1 MGETQLP
8 AIKPELYERLIDRL
22 GLALEVARTSVR
34 LRDEM
39 PAELELR
46 GLSHAEFE
54 VIKAYLE
61 SSRNAVMPVPV
72 QSRKRNRPRPRLSGS
87 RTRNAPPTRRDPG
100 RCRIASRS
108 GRQAQAIARRFYNTL
123 PMIDAGP
130 GLLTGVDPL

>member
-1 MGETQLP
+1 MGESQLP

-61 SSRNAVMPVPV
+61 TLPEGRFASTGAYPPPEPTSAKIVWLKDKKCPATTAR
-72 QSRKRNRPRPRLSGS
+72 S
-87 RTRNAPPTRRDPG
+87 RTL
-100 RCRIASRS
+100 SR
-108 GRQAQAIARRFYNTL
+108 
-123 PMIDAGP
+123 
-130 GLLTGVDPL
+130 

>member
-61 SSRNAVMPVPV
+61 SLPERRNASIGTYQQQAEPTSAKVIWLKDK
-72 QSRKRNRPRPRLSGS
+72 KRPASTARS
-87 RTRNAPPTRRDPG
+87 RT
-100 RCRIASRS
+100 
-108 GRQAQAIARRFYNTL
+108 L
-123 PMIDAGP
+123 PHR
-130 GLLTGVDPL
+130 

>member
-1 MGETQLP
+1 MGESQLT
-8 AIKPELYERLIDRL
+8 ANKPELYERLIDRL

-61 SSRNAVMPVPV
+61 SLPDGRFACAGAYPRAEPSSARIVWLKD
-72 QSRKRNRPRPRLSGS
+72 RKRASAPASS
-87 RTRNAPPTRRDPG
+87 RTLP
-100 RCRIASRS
+100 SR
-108 GRQAQAIARRFYNTL
+108 
-123 PMIDAGP
+123 
-130 GLLTGVDPL
+130 

>member
-1 MGETQLP
+1 MGEKQLT
-8 AIKPELYERLIDRL
+8 AVKPELYERLIDRL

-61 SSRNAVMPVPV
+61 ALPERRNACPGAYPAAEPTTAKIIWLKDK
-72 QSRKRNRPRPRLSGS
+72 KRPAAKARS
-87 RTRNAPPTRRDPG
+87 RT
-100 RCRIASRS
+100 
-108 GRQAQAIARRFYNTL
+108 L
-123 PMIDAGP
+123 PHR
-130 GLLTGVDPL
+130 

>member
-1 MGETQLP
+1 MGESQLP

-54 VIKAYLE
+54 VIKAY
-61 SSRNAVMPVPV
+61 PKP
-72 QSRKRNRPRPRLSGS
+72 SRKVVSPAPVLTSNRSRRRRRSSGS
-87 RTRNAPPTRRDPG
+87 RTRNAPPPRRDPG
-100 RCRIASRS
+100 RCPASRS
-108 GRQAQAIARRFYNTL
+108 GFQAQTVVRRYST
-123 PMIDAGP
+123 
-130 GLLTGVDPL
+130 

>member
-1 MGETQLP
+1 MGESQLP

-22 GLALEVARTSVR
+22 GLALEVAKTSVR

-61 SSRNAVMPVPV
+61 TLPEGRFASAGAYQQPEPTSAKIVWLKD
-72 QSRKRNRPRPRLSGS
+72 QKRPATTARS
-87 RTRNAPPTRRDPG
+87 RTL
-100 RCRIASRS
+100 SR
-108 GRQAQAIARRFYNTL
+108 
-123 PMIDAGP
+123 
-130 GLLTGVDPL
+130 

>member
-1 MGETQLP
+1 MGESQLP

-54 VIKAYLE
+54 VIRAYLE
-61 SSRNAVMPVPV
+61 TLPEGRFASTGAYPQPEPTSAKIVWLKDK
-72 QSRKRNRPRPRLSGS
+72 KRPATTARS
-87 RTRNAPPTRRDPG
+87 RTL
-100 RCRIASRS
+100 SR
-108 GRQAQAIARRFYNTL
+108 
-123 PMIDAGP
+123 
-130 GLLTGVDPL
+130 